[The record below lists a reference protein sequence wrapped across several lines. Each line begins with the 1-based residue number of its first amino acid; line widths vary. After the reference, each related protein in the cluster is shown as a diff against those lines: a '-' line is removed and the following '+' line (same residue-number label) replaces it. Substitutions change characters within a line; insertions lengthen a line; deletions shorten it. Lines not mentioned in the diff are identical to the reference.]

1 MMTAGS
7 GEMVHHLE
15 ELEAY
20 IPREELASILP
31 NLTKD
36 QASYLLQL
44 LPVLNNDTRF
54 SVELPSP
61 SAIPTDHAFCDVGFR
76 DGYKE
81 VHGYLA
87 LMICLVGAFTNVL
100 NMIILTRREMINST
114 NTILTGLAVADFLLL
129 MEYSFYAT
137 SYIKGQESMF
147 DSYFHSV
154 FILFHAHYTQV
165 THTIAICLTITLAV
179 WRYIAICKPHLNLFL
194 CTLPRAR
201 LAVCIAYVVSP
212 ILSVPNYLMYSIHQR
227 TDKHTNT
234 SLYHVDFSDRARAS
248 NGLLQSVHFWFYSVL
263 IKILPCLLLTF
274 FIYHIIRAMYTA
286 KRRKEN
292 LIKMGTPSMET
303 ERKLP
308 RMEKMTEKTTRMLL
322 TVLLLFLAT
331 ELPQGIL
338 AFLSGVYGH
347 SFFRQCYLHWGEVMD
362 LLALINGAVN
372 FLLYYIMSH
381 QFRVTFRFLLSPPQ
395 PVNLSPR
402 LPGETVS
409 TQL

>member
-303 ERKLP
+303 
-308 RMEKMTEKTTRMLL
+308 
-322 TVLLLFLAT
+322 
-331 ELPQGIL
+331 
-338 AFLSGVYGH
+338 
-347 SFFRQCYLHWGEVMD
+347 
-362 LLALINGAVN
+362 
-372 FLLYYIMSH
+372 
-381 QFRVTFRFLLSPPQ
+381 
-395 PVNLSPR
+395 
-402 LPGETVS
+402 VS